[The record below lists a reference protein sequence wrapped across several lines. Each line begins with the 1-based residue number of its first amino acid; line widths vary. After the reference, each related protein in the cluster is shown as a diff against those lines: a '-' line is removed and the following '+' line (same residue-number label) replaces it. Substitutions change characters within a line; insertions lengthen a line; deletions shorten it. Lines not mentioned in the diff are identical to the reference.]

1 MVTASPR
8 EEFAQLINRLNDIM
22 QTRLGTS
29 DATLADQVMQFAR
42 YMFANAPVEELA
54 KKRIDDLYGMTL
66 AMWDF
71 IHLRAGTPPRIRVFN
86 PRFEDHGWQ
95 TTHTIVEIVSVDR
108 AFLVDSIAMELNRRG
123 LTIHSVVAEAFFSER
138 DSQGRLQHIHLLHEH
153 PVGTKEAL
161 VHIEIDRQSDETVL
175 ADIVETLRNILG
187 ELDSAVTDFPAM
199 LQKVEALA
207 NSFTHRAKG
216 EDVSVKEVKAF
227 LHWLADN
234 HFTFL
239 AVREYQAVEQGGW
252 LFMEAQTQ
260 HDLGVVKCN
269 AHIDLMEADGGPVTC
284 PGKSLLFAK
293 SGSRSRLHRPVYMD
307 FVAVRHFSEVGA
319 LLGETRIIGLFTSR
333 VFNNSPRDFPLL
345 GQKIKAIVQA
355 SGLEPGSHDGK
366 RLVQILETFPREEL
380 FQTPTEDL
388 LKTAVGVLHIQER
401 RRLKMFMRKGQ
412 YGRFVTCLIYAPRE
426 GYTTALR
433 QRFQQVLAE
442 YLDVQDLEFNTY
454 FTESTHARLYIVMRV
469 GETGEW
475 NFSLKEIEDRMVEL
489 ARSWTDRL
497 SESLI
502 EYFGEERSSVLFAR
516 YVDAFSTAYREEFST
531 RTAVA
536 DVDHLETLSVERDLA
551 VSIYRALNEE
561 MDALRFK
568 IFRSSSAIAFSDVL
582 PMLENLGLRVLG
594 GHPYTVEPKG
604 HDKVWIYDFNVR
616 YSGDHMIELD
626 KVKHVFQ
633 EAFDRIWHG
642 NAENDSFNRLTL
654 GVGLNW
660 REVALL
666 RAYAQYFRQIRFPFS
681 QMYIKDALVDH
692 PELARAFIDLFDLRF
707 NPAQKRDDH
716 KDDQKETA
724 LIARIKEQL
733 DKVASLDQD
742 RILRRY
748 LDVILATLRTNFYQ
762 SDAKGNPKDY
772 ISFKMNPRLIPDIPK
787 PLPQFEIWVYSPR
800 VEGVHLRGG
809 KVARGGIRWSD
820 RREDFRTEV
829 LGLVKA
835 QQVKN
840 AVIVPVGAKGGFIPK
855 QMPRTDNRDVILEE
869 GIACY
874 KIFIRGLLDITDN
887 IIEGKLVP
895 PTQVVRLDEDD
906 PYLVVAADKGTATF
920 SDIANGVAAEY
931 GFWLGDAFA
940 SGGSA
945 GYDHKKMG
953 ITAKGAWVSVQ
964 RHFRE
969 LGIDVQTAPITVVG
983 IGDMS
988 GDVFGN
994 GLLRSRSVK
1003 LVAAFDHRHIFIDP
1017 DPEPEASFVE
1027 RERLFALPRSSW
1039 GDYNAKLISA
1049 GGGIFTRS
1057 AKSIAI
1063 TPAMQQRFSIAVE
1076 KLTPVDLISH
1086 LLKAPVDLLWNGGI
1100 GTYIKS
1106 SRETNADV
1114 GDKTNDAL
1122 RVNGC
1127 DVRARV
1133 IAEGGNLGMTQLG
1146 RIEYGLKG
1154 GLSNTDFIDNS
1165 GGVDC
1170 SDHEVNIKIL
1180 IDDVVSS
1187 GDLTTKHRNQL
1198 LAQMTDSVA
1207 ELVLLDNYRQA
1218 QCISIAKAE
1227 SVYRMGEYRRYI
1239 QALVASGKLDRELE
1253 FIPGEDELHDRLV
1266 SNKGLVRPELATL
1279 LSYTKA
1285 ILKDQLAQ
1293 SSLHS
1298 DPYVRK
1304 EAERAF
1310 PPMLVERFPDAL
1322 LRHKL
1327 LPQIVATQVANNIV
1341 NYMGIT
1347 FMHRMVDAAGS
1358 PPSDIARA
1366 FIAAREVF
1374 DMENWW
1380 HEIEKLDAHVPA
1392 EEQLDMMRQLVRLM
1406 RRATR
1411 WFLRNHRCGMNVE
1424 EVVKRFRPGVR
1435 EIANGMPNVLC
1446 GSRRQVW
1453 EERHQRLVTKG
1464 VPDTLATYIAGIDSL
1479 LPALAI
1485 IQAAELTKCLVQE
1498 TASMYFAIGNYLDL
1512 YWMYEEINRLQIDNH
1527 WQALAREA
1535 YRDDLDWQQRTLTV
1549 GVLNANFEGSVE
1561 QKLEQWSSFHTEMIA
1576 RWRRIMV
1583 EIRSMDSREFA
1594 MYGVALRELMDL
1606 AQATLHSDV
1615 CGIGGDTGGP

>member
-1 MVTASPR
+1 MVTPSPR
-8 EEFAQLINRLNDIM
+8 EEFAQLISRLSDIM
-22 QTRLGTS
+22 NARLS
-29 DATLADQVMQFAR
+29 AADAPLVEQVLQFAR
-42 YMFANAPVEELA
+42 YVYANAPVEELA
-54 KKRIDDLYGMTL
+54 KKRIDDFYGMTL

-71 IHLRAGTPPRIRVFN
+71 LHLRPLTAPRIRVFN

-95 TTHTIVEIVSVDR
+95 TTHTIVEVVSTDR

-123 LTIHSVVAEAFFSER
+123 LTIHSVVAESLFCER
-138 DSQGRLQHIHLLHEH
+138 DSSGRLQHIHLVHE
-153 PVGTKEAL
+153 GAAGEKEAFIH
-161 VHIEIDRQSDETVL
+161 VEIDRQSDEAVL
-175 ADIVETLRNILG
+175 ADIVESLGAILS
-187 ELDSAVTDFPAM
+187 ELDCAVNDFPAM
-199 LQKVEALA
+199 MNKTHALA
-207 NSFTHRAKG
+207 DMFAQRAKG
-216 EDVSVKEVKAF
+216 EIVSVQEIKAF
-227 LHWLADN
+227 LHWLTDN

-239 AVREYQAVEQGGW
+239 AIREYQAVEQGGW
-252 LFMEAQTQ
+252 LFMEAQPE
-260 HDLGVVKCN
+260 HDLGIVKTT
-269 AHIDLMEADGGPVTC
+269 AHIDLMELDGGPVSC
-284 PGKSLLFAK
+284 PGKSLLFTK

-307 FVAVRHFSEVGA
+307 FVAVRRFGPDGS
-319 LLGETRIIGLFTSR
+319 LLGEARILGLFTSR
-333 VFNNSPRDFPLL
+333 VFNNSPRDFPLV
-345 GQKIKAIVQA
+345 GQKIKAILQG
-355 SGLEPGSHDGK
+355 SGLEPVSHDGK

-380 FQTPTEDL
+380 FQTPTDEL

-401 RRLKMFMRKGQ
+401 RRLKMFMRKSQ

-433 QRFQQVLAE
+433 KRFQQVLTE
-442 YLDVQDLEFNTY
+442 YLDVQDLEFNTL

-469 GETGEW
+469 GNMGEW
-475 NFSLKEIEDRMVEL
+475 TFSLKEIEERLVDL

-502 EYFGEERSSVLFAR
+502 EYFGEERSSVLYTR
-516 YVDAFSTAYREEFST
+516 YVDAFSYAYREEFST

-536 DVDHLETLSVERDLA
+536 DVDHLETLSDQRDLA
-551 VSIYRALNEE
+551 VSIYRALNED
-561 MDALRFK
+561 MDAMRFK
-568 IFRSSSAIAFSDVL
+568 IFRSRSAIAFSDVL

-594 GHPYTVEPKG
+594 GHPYTVEPKNL
-604 HDKVWIYDFNVR
+604 DKVWIYDFNVR
-616 YSGDHMIELD
+616 YSGGHMIELD
-626 KVKHVFQ
+626 KVKSNFQ

-654 GVGLNW
+654 AVGLNW

-666 RAYAQYFRQIRFPFS
+666 RAFAQYFRQIRFPFS

-692 PELARAFIDLFDLRF
+692 PDIARSFIDLFNTRF
-707 NPAQKRDDH
+707 NPLIERDDLM
-716 KDDQKETA
+716 EAA
-724 LIARIKEQL
+724 LVANIKEL
-733 DKVASLDQD
+733 LEKVASLDQD

-762 SDAKGNPKDY
+762 SDSKGNAKDY
-772 ISFKMNPRLIPDIPK
+772 IAFKVNPHLIPDIPK
-787 PLPQFEIWVYSPR
+787 PLPQFEIFVYSPR

-855 QMPRTDNRDVILEE
+855 LMPRTDNRDVIMEE
-869 GIACY
+869 GISCY
-874 KIFIRGLLDITDN
+874 KTFIRGLLDITDN
-887 IIEGKLVP
+887 IVEGKVVP
-895 PTQVVRLDEDD
+895 PAQVVRLDEDD

-920 SDIANGVAAEY
+920 SDIANSVAAEY

-969 LGIDVQTAPITVVG
+969 LGIDVQTAPITVIG

-994 GLLRSRSVK
+994 GLLRSHSVK
-1003 LVAAFDHRHIFIDP
+1003 LIAAFDHRHIFVDPTP
-1017 DPEPEASFVE
+1017 DPTVSFAE
-1027 RERLFALPRSSW
+1027 RARLFTLPRSSW
-1039 GDYNAKLISA
+1039 GDYNPTLISE
-1049 GGGIFTRS
+1049 GGGIFPRS
-1057 AKSIAI
+1057 AKSI
-1063 TPAMQQRFSIAVE
+1063 TLTLAMQKCFG
-1076 KLTPVDLISH
+1076 LTATKMTPMEFMSA
-1086 LLKAPVDLLWNGGI
+1086 LLRCPVDLLWNGGI

-1106 SRETNADV
+1106 SRETHADV
-1114 GDKTNDAL
+1114 GDKANDGL

-1127 DVRARV
+1127 DVQARV

-1180 IDDVVSS
+1180 INDVVAS
-1187 GDLTTKHRNQL
+1187 GDLTLKHRNQML
-1198 LAQMTDSVA
+1198 VEMTDAVG
-1207 ELVLLDNYRQA
+1207 ELVLLNNYRQA
-1218 QCISIAKAE
+1218 QCISLARAE
-1227 SVYRMGEYRRYI
+1227 SVYRMGEYKRYI
-1239 QALVASGKLDRELE
+1239 HSLVTSGKLDRELE
-1253 FIPGEDELHDRLV
+1253 FIPGEEELHDRLV
-1266 SNKGLVRPELATL
+1266 SGKGIVRPELATL

-1285 ILKDQLAQ
+1285 ILKDQLA
-1293 SSLHS
+1293 HS
-1298 DPYVRK
+1298 NLQDDPYIRK
-1304 EAERAF
+1304 EMERAF
-1310 PPMLVERFPDAL
+1310 PDALVKRYPEAL

-1347 FMHRMVDAAGS
+1347 FVHRMVDAAGS
-1358 PPSDIARA
+1358 PSSDIARA
-1366 FIAAREVF
+1366 FIAARDVF
-1374 DMENWW
+1374 DLESWW
-1380 HEIEKLDAHVPA
+1380 HEIETLDAHVPA
-1392 EEQLDMMRQLVRLM
+1392 EDQLDMMRQLVRLM

-1424 EVVKRFRPGVR
+1424 DVVKRFRPGVR
-1435 EIANGMPNVLC
+1435 DIAAGMPAMLC

-1453 EERHQRLVTKG
+1453 EERHANLLQKG
-1464 VPDTLATYIAGIDSL
+1464 VPDALATYIAGVDSM

-1485 IQAAELTKCLVQE
+1485 IQAAELTKRGVQE
-1498 TASMYFAIGNYLDL
+1498 AGTVYFAIGNMLDL
-1512 YWMYEEINRLQIDNH
+1512 YWMYEEINGLKIENH

-1549 GVLNANFEGSVE
+1549 GVLNANYEGAVDNM
-1561 QKLEQWSSFHTEMIA
+1561 LEQWGSHHGDMIA
-1576 RWRRIMV
+1576 RWRRIV
-1583 EIRSMDSREFA
+1583 SEIRAMDTREFA

-1606 AQATLHSDV
+1606 AQATLHVDI
-1615 CGIGGDTGGP
+1615 CMIG

>member
-1 MVTASPR
+1 MVTPSPR
-8 EEFAQLINRLNDIM
+8 EEFAQLINRLNEIM
-22 QTRLGTS
+22 LARLGTS
-29 DATLADQVMQFAR
+29 DAGLAEQVMQFAR
-42 YMFANAPVEELA
+42 YVYANAPVEELA
-54 KKRIDDLYGMTL
+54 KKRIDDFYGMTL
-66 AMWDF
+66 AMWEF
-71 IHLRAGTPPRIRVFN
+71 IHLRVGTKPRIRVFN

-95 TTHTIVEIVSVDR
+95 TTHTIVEIVSTDR

-123 LTIHSVVAEAFFSER
+123 LTIHSVVAEAFFAER
-138 DSQGRLQHIHLLHEH
+138 DAQGRMQKIHLSHES
-153 PVGTKEAL
+153 PNGMKEAV
-161 VHIEIDRQSDETVL
+161 VHVEIDRQSDEQVL
-175 ADIVETLRNILG
+175 ADIVQTLDDILC
-187 ELDSAVTDFPAM
+187 ELDCAVTDFPAM
-199 LQKVEALA
+199 LQKTEALA
-207 NSFTHRAKG
+207 AAFSNRAKG
-216 EDVSVKEVKAF
+216 ENVTVKEVKSF

-239 AVREYQAVEQGGW
+239 AIREYQAVEQGGW
-252 LFMEAQTQ
+252 LFMEAQPE
-260 HDLGVVKCN
+260 HDLGIAKSTP
-269 AHIDLMEADGGPVTC
+269 HIDLLEVDGGPVTC

-307 FVAVRHFSEVGA
+307 FVAVRHFNEDGA
-319 LLGETRIIGLFTSR
+319 LLGETRFLGLFTSR

-345 GQKIKAIVQA
+345 GQKIKAIVAA

-380 FQTPTEDL
+380 FQTPTEEL

-401 RRLKMFMRKGQ
+401 RRLKMFMRKSQ

-433 QRFQQVLAE
+433 KRFQQVLAE

-531 RTAVA
+531 RTAAA
-536 DVDHLETLSVERDLA
+536 DVDHLETLSGESDLA

-568 IFRSSSAIAFSDVL
+568 IFRSRSAIAFSDVL

-594 GHPYTVEPKG
+594 GHPYTVEPRG

-626 KVKHVFQ
+626 KVKNVFQ

-654 GVGLNW
+654 AVGLNW

-681 QMYIKDALVDH
+681 QTYIKDALVDH
-692 PELARAFIDLFDLRF
+692 PELARGFIDLFDLRF
-707 NPAQKRDDH
+707 DPAMKRDDAR
-716 KDDQKETA
+716 ERA
-724 LIARIKEQL
+724 LVSRIKEQL

-748 LDVILATLRTNFYQ
+748 LDVILATSRTNFYQ
-762 SDAKGNPKDY
+762 ADAKGIPKDY
-772 ISFKMNPRLIPDIPK
+772 ISFKMNPRVIPDIPK
-787 PLPQFEIWVYSPR
+787 PLPQFEIFVYSPR

-855 QMPRTDNRDVILEE
+855 QMPRTDNRDVIMEE

-874 KIFIRGLLDITDN
+874 KTFIRGLLDITDN
-887 IIEGKLVP
+887 IVEGSVVP
-895 PTQVVRLDEDD
+895 PLQVVRLDEDD

-920 SDIANGVAAEY
+920 SDIANSVAAEY

-1017 DPEPEASFVE
+1017 DPDPEDSFVE

-1039 GDYNAKLISA
+1039 GDYNAKLMSA
-1049 GGGIFTRS
+1049 GGGVFPRA

-1063 TPAMQQRFSIAVE
+1063 TPAMQQCFSITAD
-1076 KLTPVDLISH
+1076 KLTPVELISQ

-1106 SRETNADV
+1106 SHETNADV

-1146 RIEYGLKG
+1146 RIEYGLRG

-1180 IDDVVSS
+1180 IDDVVGS
-1187 GDLTTKHRNQL
+1187 GDLTIKHRNQM
-1198 LAQMTDSVA
+1198 LAQMTDSVS

-1239 QALVASGKLDRELE
+1239 QALAASGKLDRELE
-1253 FIPGEDELHDRLV
+1253 FIPGDDELHDRLV

-1293 SSLHS
+1293 SQLHG
-1298 DPYVRK
+1298 DPYVRR

-1310 PPMLVERFPDAL
+1310 PAMLVQRYPEAL
-1322 LRHKL
+1322 QRHKL

-1347 FMHRMVDAAGS
+1347 FMHRMVDGAGS

-1366 FIAAREVF
+1366 FIAARDVF

-1380 HEIEKLDAHVPA
+1380 HEIELLDAKVPA
-1392 EEQLDMMRQLVRLM
+1392 DEQLDMMRQLVRLL

-1411 WFLRNHRCGMNVE
+1411 WFLRNHRCGMNVD
-1424 EVVKRFRPGVR
+1424 EVVRRFRPGVR
-1435 EIANGMPNVLC
+1435 EITSAMPAVLC

-1453 EERHQRLVTKG
+1453 DDRHARLLAKG
-1464 VPDTLATYIAGIDSL
+1464 VPDALATYIAGIDSL

-1485 IQAAELTKCLVQE
+1485 IQAAELTKRPVNE
-1498 TASMYFAIGNYLDL
+1498 TATMYFAMGNHLDL

-1549 GVLNANFEGSVE
+1549 GLLNANFEGAVDE
-1561 QKLEQWSSFHTEMIA
+1561 KLEQWSGLHTEMIS

-1583 EIRSMDSREFA
+1583 EIRAVDSREFA

-1615 CGIGGDTGGP
+1615 CGLGGML

>member
-1 MVTASPR
+1 MVTPSPR
-8 EEFAQLINRLNDIM
+8 EEFAQLINRLNDTM
-22 QTRLGTS
+22 QARLGSADTV
-29 DATLADQVMQFAR
+29 LAEQVMQFAR
-42 YMFANAPVEELA
+42 YVYANAPIEELA

-71 IHLRAGTPPRIRVFN
+71 LLMRPSVQPRIRVFN

-95 TTHTIVEIVSVDR
+95 TTHTIVEIVSPDR

-123 LTIHSVVAEAFFSER
+123 LTIHSVVAESFFTER
-138 DSQGRLQHIHLLHEH
+138 DVQGRLQKIHLRHEH
-153 PVGTKEAL
+153 EAGEKEAL
-161 VHIEIDRQSDETVL
+161 VHVEIDRQSDEAVL
-175 ADIVETLRNILG
+175 ADIVQTLENILQ
-187 ELDSAVTDFPAM
+187 ELTFAVTDFPAM
-199 LQKVEALA
+199 LAKVEHLA
-207 NSFTHRAKG
+207 ENFSHRAKG
-216 EDVSVKEVKAF
+216 ENTSTGEIRAF

-239 AVREYQAVEQGGW
+239 AIREYQAEEQGGW
-252 LFMEAQTQ
+252 LFMQAQPE
-260 HDLGVVKCN
+260 HDLGVVKSN
-269 AHIDLMEADGGPVTC
+269 PHIDLLENDGGPVAC

-307 FVAVRHFSEVGA
+307 FVAVRHFTPEGV
-319 LLGETRIIGLFTSR
+319 LLGETRILGLFTSR
-333 VFNNSPRDFPLL
+333 VFNNSPREFPLL
-345 GQKIKAIVQA
+345 GHKIKAILGA

-366 RLVQILETFPREEL
+366 RLLQILETFPREEL
-380 FQTPTEDL
+380 FQTPTEEL
-388 LKTAVGVLHIQER
+388 LKIAVGVLHIQER
-401 RRLKMFMRKGQ
+401 RRLKMFMRKSQ

-433 QRFQQVLAE
+433 KRFQQVLAE

-469 GETGEW
+469 GETGDW

-502 EYFGEERSSVLFAR
+502 EYFGEERSSVLFTR
-516 YVDAFSTAYREEFST
+516 YCDAFSTAYREEFST
-531 RTAVA
+531 RTAAA
-536 DVDHLETLSVERDLA
+536 DVDHLETLSEQRDLA
-551 VSIYRALNEE
+551 VSIYRALNED

-568 IFRSSSAIAFSDVL
+568 IFRSRSAIAFSDVL

-594 GHPYTVEPKG
+594 GHPYTVEPRG

-626 KVKHVFQ
+626 KVKSVFQ

-654 GVGLNW
+654 AVGLNW

-666 RAYAQYFRQIRFPFS
+666 RAYAQYFRQIRFPFTP
-681 QMYIKDALVDH
+681 MYIKDALVDH
-692 PELARAFIDLFDLRF
+692 PQIARGFIELFDARF
-707 NPAQKRDDH
+707 NPETERDAQK
-716 KDDQKETA
+716 EAT
-724 LIARIKEQL
+724 LVSRIKEQL
-733 DKVASLDQD
+733 EKVASLDQD

-762 SDAKGNPKDY
+762 CDTAGKAKDY
-772 ISFKMNPRLIPDIPK
+772 ISFKMNPHQIPDIPK
-787 PLPQFEIWVYSPR
+787 PLPKYEIFVYSPR

-855 QMPRTDNRDVILEE
+855 QMPRTDNRDIIMEE

-874 KIFIRGLLDITDN
+874 KTFIRGLLDITDN
-887 IIEGKLVP
+887 IVDAKVVP
-895 PTQVVRLDEDD
+895 PPQVVRLDEDD

-920 SDIANGVAAEY
+920 SDIANSVAADY

-969 LGIDVQTAPITVVG
+969 LGVDVQTAPITVIG

-1003 LVAAFDHRHIFIDP
+1003 LVAAFDHRHVFIDP
-1017 DPEPEASFVE
+1017 NPDPEKSFQE
-1027 RERLFALPRSSW
+1027 RERLFNLPRSSW
-1039 GDYNAKLISA
+1039 AEYNPDLISE
-1049 GGGIFTRS
+1049 GGGVFARS
-1057 AKSIAI
+1057 AKSITI
-1063 TPAMQQRFSIAVE
+1063 TPAMQQCFAIVAD
-1076 KLTPVDLISH
+1076 KLTPVELISQ

-1106 SRETNADV
+1106 SKESNVDV
-1114 GDKTNDAL
+1114 GDKTNDPV

-1146 RIEYGLKG
+1146 RIEYGLNG

-1180 IDDVVSS
+1180 IDDVVRS
-1187 GDLTTKHRNQL
+1187 GDLTVKHRNQL
-1198 LAQMTDSVA
+1198 LAQMTDSVS

-1239 QALVASGKLDRELE
+1239 QALVGAGKLDRDLE
-1253 FIPGEDELHDRLV
+1253 FMPGEEELHDRLIN
-1266 SNKGLVRPELATL
+1266 NKGLVRPELATL

-1285 ILKDQLAQ
+1285 ILKDQLAHTQ
-1293 SSLHS
+1293 LHL
-1298 DPYVRK
+1298 DPYIRK

-1310 PPMLVERFPDAL
+1310 PPMLLERFPDAL
-1322 LRHKL
+1322 QRHKL
-1327 LPQIVATQVANNIV
+1327 LPQLVATQVANSIV
-1341 NYMGIT
+1341 NFMGIT

-1358 PPSDIARA
+1358 PPSEIARA
-1366 FIAAREVF
+1366 FVAARDVF
-1374 DMENWW
+1374 DLEYWW
-1380 HEIEKLDAHVPA
+1380 HEVEKLDARVPA
-1392 EEQLDMMRQLVRLM
+1392 EEQLDMMRQLIRLM

-1411 WFLRNHRCGMNVE
+1411 WFLRNHRCGMNVD

-1435 EIANGMPNVLC
+1435 DIAAAMPLVLC

-1453 EERHQRLVTKG
+1453 DDHHARLVGKG
-1464 VPDTLATYIAGIDSL
+1464 VPEVLANYIAGIDSM

-1485 IQAAELTKCLVQE
+1485 IHASEMTTRNVSE
-1498 TASMYFAIGNYLDL
+1498 TASMFFAIGNYLDL

-1549 GVLNANFEGSVE
+1549 GVLNANFEGSIE
-1561 QKLEQWSSFHTEMIA
+1561 EKLSQWSSLHTDMIA

-1583 EIRSMDSREFA
+1583 EIRAMDAREFA

-1615 CGIGGDTGGP
+1615 CGIGGDGRGP

>member
-1 MVTASPR
+1 MVTPSPR
-8 EEFAQLINRLNDIM
+8 EEFAQLINRLNDTM
-22 QTRLGTS
+22 QARLGS
-29 DATLADQVMQFAR
+29 NDAALAEQVMQFAR
-42 YMFANAPVEELA
+42 YVYANAPVEELA
-54 KKRIDDLYGMTL
+54 KKRMDDLYGMTL

-71 IHLRAGTPPRIRVFN
+71 LMQRPSPQPRIRVFN

-95 TTHTIVEIVSVDR
+95 TTHTIVEIVSPDR

-138 DSQGRLQHIHLLHEH
+138 DAQGRLQKIHFVHDHEA
-153 PVGTKEAL
+153 GEKEAL
-161 VHIEIDRQSDETVL
+161 VHVEIDRQSDETVL
-175 ADIVETLRNILG
+175 ADIVQTLDDILR
-187 ELDSAVTDFPAM
+187 ELTCAVVDFPAM
-199 LQKVEALA
+199 LTKVEGL
-207 NSFTHRAKG
+207 STTFTYGARD
-216 EDVSVKEVKAF
+216 ENISPQEIKAF
-227 LHWLADN
+227 LLWLTAN

-239 AVREYQAVEQGGW
+239 AIREYQAEEQSGG
-252 LFMEAQTQ
+252 LYMQALPGQ
-260 HDLGVVKCN
+260 DLGIVKCA
-269 AHIDLMEADGGPVTC
+269 AHIDLLETDGGPVAC

-307 FVAVRHFSEVGA
+307 FVAVRHFNEQGM
-319 LLGETRIIGLFTSR
+319 LLGETRILGLFTSR
-333 VFNNSPRDFPLL
+333 VFNNSPREFPLL
-345 GQKIKAIVQA
+345 GHKIKAILAA

-366 RLVQILETFPREEL
+366 RLLQILETFPREEL
-380 FQTPTEDL
+380 FQTPTEEL
-388 LKTAVGVLHIQER
+388 LKIAVGVLHIQER
-401 RRLKMFMRKGQ
+401 RRLKMFMRKSQ

-433 QRFQQVLAE
+433 KRFQQVLAE
-442 YLDVQDLEFNTY
+442 YLDVLDLEFNTY

-469 GETGEW
+469 GETGDW
-475 NFSLKEIEDRMVEL
+475 NFSLKEVEDRMVEL

-502 EYFGEERSSVLFAR
+502 EYFGEERSSVLFTR

-531 RTAVA
+531 RTAAA
-536 DVDHLETLSVERDLA
+536 DVDHLETLSDQRDLA
-551 VSIYRALNEE
+551 VSIYRALNED

-568 IFRSSSAIAFSDVL
+568 IFRSRSAIAFSDVL

-626 KVKHVFQ
+626 KVKNVFQ

-654 GVGLNW
+654 AVGLNW

-681 QMYIKDALVDH
+681 QTYIKDALVDH
-692 PELARAFIDLFDLRF
+692 PQLSRGFIELFDARF
-707 NPAQKRDDH
+707 NPVTVRDE
-716 KDDQKETA
+716 QKEAA
-724 LIARIKEQL
+724 LVAHIRELL

-762 SDAKGNPKDY
+762 QDNNGNAKDY
-772 ISFKMNPRLIPDIPK
+772 ISFKMNPHLIPDIPK
-787 PLPQFEIWVYSPR
+787 PLPHYEIFVNSPR

-855 QMPRTDNRDVILEE
+855 QMPRTDNRDIIMEE

-874 KIFIRGLLDITDN
+874 KTFIRGLLDITDN
-887 IIEGKLVP
+887 IADGQVVP
-895 PTQVVRLDEDD
+895 PAQVVRLDEDD

-931 GFWLGDAFA
+931 CFWLGDAFA

-953 ITAKGAWVSVQ
+953 ITAKGGWVSVQ

-969 LGIDVQTAPITVVG
+969 LGVDVQTAPITVVG

-994 GLLRSRSVK
+994 GLLLSRSVK

-1017 DPEPEASFVE
+1017 DPDPETSFVE
-1027 RERLFALPRSSW
+1027 RERLFNLPRSSW
-1039 GDYNAKLISA
+1039 AEYNPAMISA
-1049 GGGIFTRS
+1049 GGGVFARS
-1057 AKSIAI
+1057 AKAITI
-1063 TPAMQQRFSIAVE
+1063 TPAMQQCFAIKAE
-1076 KLTPVDLISH
+1076 KLTPVELIAQ

-1106 SRETNADV
+1106 SKETNVDV
-1114 GDKTNDAL
+1114 GDKTNDPV
-1122 RVNGC
+1122 RVNGGE
-1127 DVRARV
+1127 VRARV
-1133 IAEGGNLGMTQLG
+1133 IGEGGNLGMTQLG
-1146 RIEYGLKG
+1146 RIEYGLNG

-1180 IDDVVSS
+1180 IDDVVRS
-1187 GDLTTKHRNQL
+1187 GDLTVKHRNQL

-1207 ELVLLDNYRQA
+1207 ELVLLDNYRQV

-1239 QALVASGKLDRELE
+1239 HALVASGKLDRDLE
-1253 FIPGEDELHDRLV
+1253 FIPGDEELHDRLI
-1266 SNKGLVRPELATL
+1266 STKGLVRPELATL

-1285 ILKDQLAQ
+1285 ILKDQLAHSQ
-1293 SSLHS
+1293 LHL
-1298 DPYVRK
+1298 DPYIRR

-1310 PPMLVERFPDAL
+1310 PPVLLERFPDAL
-1322 LRHKL
+1322 QRHKL
-1327 LPQIVATQVANNIV
+1327 LPQLVATQVANTIV

-1347 FMHRMVDAAGS
+1347 FMHRMIDAAGS
-1358 PPSDIARA
+1358 SPSEIARA
-1366 FIAAREVF
+1366 FLAARDVF
-1374 DMENWW
+1374 DLEYWW
-1380 HEIEKLDAHVPA
+1380 HEIEKLDAKVPA
-1392 EEQLDMMRQLVRLM
+1392 DDQLDMMRQLIRLM

-1424 EVVKRFRPGVR
+1424 DVVKRFRPGVR
-1435 EIANGMPNVLC
+1435 DIAAAMPLVLC
-1446 GSRRQVW
+1446 GSRRQGW
-1453 EERHQRLVTKG
+1453 DDQHARLVAKG
-1464 VPDTLATYIAGIDSL
+1464 VPDGLATYIAGIDSM
-1479 LPALAI
+1479 LPALPI
-1485 IQAAELTKCLVQE
+1485 IQAAELTRQPVSD
-1498 TASMYFAIGNYLDL
+1498 TASMFFGIGNYLDL
-1512 YWMYEEINRLQIDNH
+1512 YWVYEEINRLQIDNH

-1549 GVLNANFEGSVE
+1549 GVMNANFEGAVDE
-1561 QKLEQWSSFHTEMIA
+1561 KINQWSSIHTDMIS

-1583 EIRSMDSREFA
+1583 EIRAMETREFA
-1594 MYGVALRELMDL
+1594 MYGVAMRELMDL

-1615 CGIGGDTGGP
+1615 CGLGGDPLGP

>member
-1 MVTASPR
+1 MVTQSPQ
-8 EEFAQLINRLNDIM
+8 EEFDQLTNRLNDAFM
-22 QTRLGTS
+22 TRLGNS
-29 DATLADQVMQFAR
+29 DAALAEQVMQFAR
-42 YMFANAPVEELA
+42 YMYANAPVEELA
-54 KKRIDDLYGMTL
+54 KKRIEDLYGMTL

-71 IHLRAGTPPRIRVFN
+71 VLLRTGTQPRIRVFN

-95 TTHTIVEIVSVDR
+95 TTHTIVEIVSTDR

-138 DSQGRLQHIHLLHEH
+138 DGQGRLQKIHLAHDSDTGE
-153 PVGTKEAL
+153 KEAL
-161 VHIEIDRQSDETVL
+161 VHVEIDRQSDEHVL
-175 ADIVETLRNILG
+175 SEIVTTLENILRELDCAVSDFPLMLKKMETLA
-187 ELDSAVTDFPAM
+187 SHF
-199 LQKVEALA
+199 
-207 NSFTHRAKG
+207 SHRAKG
-216 EDVSVKEVKAF
+216 EKVAVSEVKAF

-239 AVREYQAVEQGGW
+239 AIREYQAMEQGGW
-252 LFMEAQTQ
+252 LFMEAQPE
-260 HDLGVVKCN
+260 HDLGIVKSSP
-269 AHIDLMEADGGPVTC
+269 HIDLMEVDGGPVVC

-307 FVAVRHFSEVGA
+307 FVAVRHFNESGA
-319 LLGETRIIGLFTSR
+319 LMGETRILGLFTSR
-333 VFNNSPRDFPLL
+333 VFNNSPREFPLL
-345 GQKIKAIVQA
+345 GQKIKAILQM

-380 FQTPTEDL
+380 FQTPTEEL

-401 RRLKMFMRKGQ
+401 RRLKMFMRKSQ

-433 QRFQQVLAE
+433 KRFQQVLGE

-475 NFSLKEIEDRMVEL
+475 NFSLKEVEDRMVDL
-489 ARSWTDRL
+489 ARSWVDRL
-497 SESLI
+497 SESMI
-502 EYFGEERSSVLFAR
+502 EYFGEERSSMLFAR

-531 RTAVA
+531 RTAAA
-536 DVDHLETLSVERDLA
+536 DIDHLETLSDDRDLA

-568 IFRSSSAIAFSDVL
+568 IFRSRSAIAFSDVL

-626 KVKHVFQ
+626 KVKNVFQ

-642 NAENDSFNRLTL
+642 NAENDPFNRLTL
-654 GVGLNW
+654 AVGLNW

-666 RAYAQYFRQIRFPFS
+666 RAYAQYFRQIRFPFTP
-681 QMYIKDALVDH
+681 MYIKDALVEH
-692 PELARAFIDLFDLRF
+692 PELARAFIDLFDARF
-707 NPAQKRDDH
+707 NPVVTRD
-716 KDDQKETA
+716 ENRESA
-724 LIARIKEQL
+724 LIQHINDKL

-762 SDAKGNPKDY
+762 KDAKGQAKDY
-772 ISFKMNPRLIPDIPK
+772 ISFKMNPRLIPDMPK
-787 PLPQFEIWVYSPR
+787 PLPQFEIFVYSPR

-855 QMPRTDNRDVILEE
+855 LMPRTDNRDVIMEE

-874 KIFIRGLLDITDN
+874 KTFIRGLLDITDN
-887 IIEGKLVP
+887 IVEANVVP
-895 PTQVVRLDEDD
+895 PRNVVRLDEDD

-969 LGIDVQTAPITVVG
+969 LGIDVQTAPISVVG

-1017 DPEPEASFVE
+1017 DPDAEASFVE
-1027 RERLFALPRSSW
+1027 RERMFALPRSSW
-1039 GDYNAKLISA
+1039 GDYDAKLISA
-1049 GGGIFTRS
+1049 GGGIFSRA
-1057 AKSIAI
+1057 AKSIKI
-1063 TPAMQQRFSIAVE
+1063 TPAMQQRFDIRDE
-1076 KLTPVDLISH
+1076 KLTPVELISQ

-1106 SRETNADV
+1106 SHETNTDV
-1114 GDKTNDAL
+1114 GDKANDSL
-1122 RVNGC
+1122 RVNGK

-1165 GGVDC
+1165 AGVDC

-1180 IDDVVSS
+1180 IDDVVNA
-1187 GDLTTKHRNQL
+1187 GDLTLKHRNQM

-1218 QCISIAKAE
+1218 QCISIAQTE

-1239 QALVASGKLDRELE
+1239 QALVANGKLDRELE
-1253 FIPGEDELHDRLV
+1253 FIPGEEELHDRLLN
-1266 SNKGLVRPELATL
+1266 NKGLVRPELATL
-1279 LSYTKA
+1279 LSYSKA

-1293 SSLHS
+1293 SGLHQ
-1298 DPYVRK
+1298 DAYIRR

-1310 PPMLVERFPDAL
+1310 PAVLVERFPDAL
-1322 LRHKL
+1322 ARHKL
-1327 LPQIVATQVANNIV
+1327 LPQLVATQVANNIV

-1347 FMHRMVDAAGS
+1347 FMHRMIDAAGS

-1366 FIAAREVF
+1366 FIAARDVF
-1374 DMENWW
+1374 DMEKWW
-1380 HEIEKLDAHVPA
+1380 HEIEKLDAAVPA
-1392 EEQLDMMRQLVRLM
+1392 DEQLDMMRQLVRLM

-1424 EVVKRFRPGVR
+1424 EIVKRFQPGVR
-1435 EIANGMPNVLC
+1435 EIASAMPVALC

-1453 EERHQRLVTKG
+1453 ETRHAHLLEKS
-1464 VPDTLATYIAGIDSL
+1464 VPDALATYIAGIDSM

-1485 IQAAELTKCLVQE
+1485 IQAAELTRRSVHE
-1498 TASMYFAIGNYLDL
+1498 AASMYYAIGNSLDL
-1512 YWMYEEINRLQIDNH
+1512 YWMYEEINRLQIENH

-1549 GVLNANFEGSVE
+1549 GVLNASFEGSVD
-1561 QKLEQWSSFHTEMIA
+1561 QKLEQWDSLHVEMIA
-1576 RWRRIMV
+1576 RWRRIMT
-1583 EIRSMDSREFA
+1583 EIRTMDTREFA

-1615 CGIGGDTGGP
+1615 CGIGDGSAGP